1 MNGGI
6 NNLNKAF
13 NEMLDKPDTTLEKI
27 LEQSEII
34 QELKGGNKK
43 LIDL

>member
-1 MNGGI
+1 MDE
-6 NNLNKAF
+6 L
-13 NEMLDKPDTTLEKI
+13 LDKPDVSLEK
-27 LEQSEII
+27 LLVLPDII